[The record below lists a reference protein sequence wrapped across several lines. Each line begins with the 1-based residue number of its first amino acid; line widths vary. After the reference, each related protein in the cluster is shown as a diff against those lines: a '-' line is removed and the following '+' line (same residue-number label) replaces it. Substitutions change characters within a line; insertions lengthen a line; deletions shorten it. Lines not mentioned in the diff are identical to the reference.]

1 MAVNPIPHDDLQR
14 LNALIDGELPPA
26 EHAAL
31 AARIANSREL
41 ANAHATLARLKA
53 CLVEGLEETTRAPSV
68 QTALVTH
75 RRSFGWI
82 ATGVAAALVAAT
94 IFVPLGWLT
103 YDDEP
108 AVRPEAAIILAA
120 LPANPVIPDLAVGGL
135 TLAGTEVEKVDGVSV
150 LVAAY
155 RGPRGCR
162 LELRVHSA
170 LRDIQPTGGTSR
182 RAWTVG
188 ELSYEL
194 AAFGMPK
201 GRFAAVA
208 DVAQAATRAGRP
220 PEPTVTRMREAR
232 RAAPPCAA

>member
-1 MAVNPIPHDDLQR
+1 MAASPTPQDDLQR

-53 CLVEGLEETTRAPSV
+53 SLVEGLSEAPTPQS
-68 QTALVTH
+68 Q
-75 RRSFGWI
+75 
-82 ATGVAAALVAAT
+82 AALVASRQSFGRMAAAAAAAVLAVAV
-94 IFVPLGWLT
+94 IVHMSWQSF
-103 YDDEP
+103 DDEP
-108 AVRPEAAIILAA
+108 IVRPEAAIILAA
-120 LPANPVIPDLAVGGL
+120 LPAHPIIPDLAVGGL
-135 TLAGTEVEKVDGVSV
+135 TLAGTEVEKVAGTSV

-162 LELRVHSA
+162 LELRVHSV
-170 LRDIQPTGGTSR
+170 LRDIQPTAGTSR

-201 GRFAAVA
+201 ARFAAVA

-232 RAAPPCAA
+232 RAAPPGAA